1 MRQSLRMFAAMILM
15 ASSVAAHA
23 GQTEY
28 DPAKVSDSLK
38 AVFKFGSVSTT
49 KALNANTV
57 TLLSGTIG
65 GTYVQFG
72 ADLASVLDDGGNLR
86 VLPIIG
92 RGSVQSVAD
101 ILFLKGV
108 DLGIVRT
115 DTLDYLEKKGFAN
128 DIKKRFTYVTK
139 LYNEE
144 MQVVAP
150 KTIKTL
156 NDLEGKTVSV
166 DLPNGGTFVT
176 ALTVFERL
184 GIKANFVYIEQ
195 RIAMEK
201 LKKGDLDAVIV
212 VGGKPYLSVTTFNND
227 GRFHLAAVDYSKPL
241 QSDYLPATLTSK
253 DYPNLIAEGETVDTI
268 AVPSVL
274 AVYNWPPNTER
285 SRKLALFVDAFFTK
299 FAALQNP
306 PFHPKWKEV
315 SLSAPLAGWNRLP
328 LAQQWLD
335 KHGVEPLKRRFEAF
349 QQENPAAANIKS
361 EADKEAPFRQFQAWD
376 ARAQFQAWDARAQM
390 GSEVDSDKVRDRDQS
405 ATRAAPPRDPPRRS
419 HLARRALGRLIE
431 QGAVT
436 EAFQQENPAAANI
449 KSEADK
455 EALLQFQAWD
465 ARAPF
470 QAWDARAQFQA
481 WDARAQMGSEV
492 DSDKVRDRDQSA
504 TQAAPPRDPP
514 RRSRALGR
522 LIEQGAVTE
531 AFQQENPAAANIK
544 SEADKEALLQFQA
557 WDARAPFQAWDA
569 RAQFQA
575 WDARAQMGSEVD
587 SDKVRDRDQSATRA
601 APPRDPPRRSHLARR
616 ALGRLIEQGAVTGCE
631 HQGHHRDRADPDGCN
646 RASEEAWGNPFPSA
660 TPPPGATQ
668 GISTTDHP
676 SSDFPERQYVFR

>member
-1 MRQSLRMFAAMILM
+1 MRQYLRMFAAMIMM
-15 ASSVAAHA
+15 ASGVAAHA
-23 GQTEY
+23 EQTDY

-38 AVFKFGSVSTT
+38 AIFQFGSVST
-49 KALNANTV
+49 KQALNANTV
-57 TLLSGTIG
+57 TLLTGTIG

-72 ADLASVLDDGGNLR
+72 ADLASVLDDGSNLR

-92 RGSVQSVAD
+92 RGSVQGVAD

-108 DLGIVRT
+108 DLGIVRA

-128 DIKKRFTYVTK
+128 DIKKQFTYVTK

-150 KTIKTL
+150 KTIKSL

-212 VGGKPYLSVTTFNND
+212 VGGKPYVSVTTFNND

-253 DYPNLIAEGETVDTI
+253 DYPNLIPEGETVETI

-274 AVYNWPPNTER
+274 AAYNWAPNTER
-285 SRKLALFVDAFFTK
+285 RRKLALFVDAFFTK

-315 SLSAPLAGWNRLP
+315 SLPAPLAGWNRLP
-328 LAQQWLD
+328 LAQEWLD
-335 KHGVEPLKRRFEAF
+335 KHGVEPVKRRFQAF
-349 QQENPAAANIKS
+349 LQENPAAANIQS
-361 EADKEAPFRQFQAWD
+361 EADKESLFRQFQAWE
-376 ARAQFQAWDARAQM
+376 AGRNARAQM
-390 GSEVDSDKVRDRDQS
+390 GSQVGSKKVRDRDKN
-405 ATRAAPPRDPPRRS
+405 AT
-419 HLARRALGRLIE
+419 
-431 QGAVT
+431 
-436 EAFQQENPAAANI
+436 
-449 KSEADK
+449 
-455 EALLQFQAWD
+455 
-465 ARAPF
+465 
-470 QAWDARAQFQA
+470 
-481 WDARAQMGSEV
+481 
-492 DSDKVRDRDQSA
+492 QSA
-504 TQAAPPRDPP
+504 TQAAPPRHPP
-514 RRSRALGR
+514 RRSHPARPALGT
-522 LIEQGAVTE
+522 LTEQGAVTE
-531 AFQQENPAAANIK
+531 
-544 SEADKEALLQFQA
+544 
-557 WDARAPFQAWDA
+557 
-569 RAQFQA
+569 
-575 WDARAQMGSEVD
+575 
-587 SDKVRDRDQSATRA
+587 
-601 APPRDPPRRSHLARR
+601 
-616 ALGRLIEQGAVTGCE
+616 CE
-631 HQGHHRDRADPDGCN
+631 HHGYRRDRADPDACN
-646 RASEEAWGNPFPSA
+646 RASEEAWRNPFPGA

-676 SSDFPERQYVFR
+676 SSGFPERQPVLR